1 MAVNMLADLPQT
13 FVYFSTGPNGDFIVG
28 LRQWRSVSQQTFDD
42 IQLNSLQFANLL
54 FQMKALERQFMVE
67 EAADLS
73 STNWNQFMSSI
84 SDPLATSHDDVAST
98 DNPGG
103 SVNSPIIIESGN
115 GTLPPATP
123 VRPKANSTK
132 RKKKKPVETIII
144 DDAPIVDLTGEDAPI
159 VDLTSL

>member
-1 MAVNMLADLPQT
+1 MAGNMVADLPQT
-13 FVYFSTGPNGDFIVG
+13 FVDFSTAPNGDFIVG
-28 LRQWRSVSQQTFDD
+28 LRQWRSVSLQTFDD
-42 IQLNSLQFANLL
+42 IRLNSLQFANLL

-84 SDPLATSHDDVAST
+84 SGPLATSHEAVATT

-103 SVNSPIIIESGN
+103 SVNSPIFIESEN

-123 VRPKANSTK
+123 VRPKANSAK
-132 RKKKKPVETIII
+132 RRKKKP
-144 DDAPIVDLTGEDAPI
+144 L
-159 VDLTSL
+159 